1 MGTTLITNG
10 YVVSVD
16 GDRNVFTNGFV
27 RIEDDSITA
36 IGEMS
41 ELATEDRSADDT
53 FDAHGMLVM
62 PGLINGHNHHWGSLV
77 KIGRA
82 SCRERV

>member
-41 ELATEDRSADDT
+41 ELAFDREMEVLKEAKIIADR
-53 FDAHGMLVM
+53 MLSGA
-62 PGLINGHNHHWGSLV
+62 GLYD
-77 KIGRA
+77 RA
-82 SCRERV
+82 NVPWNKTS